1 MLVSLRWLKDY
12 VDIRI
17 SPAELV
23 DRLTMAG
30 FEVESIRET
39 GPSFTNV
46 VVAKILSVKPHP
58 DADKCILCELTT
70 GDTTYP
76 VVCGADN
83 IGPGDVVPLAK
94 IGATIPGGYTIR
106 SSKIRGEVWRGCSV
120 QSRNSA

>member
-1 MLVSLRWLKDY
+1 MVAKKPLIHPYLKAIFKGSGFIYMLVSLRWLKDY

-46 VVAKILSVKPHP
+46 VVA
-58 DADKCILCELTT
+58 
-70 GDTTYP
+70 
-76 VVCGADN
+76 
-83 IGPGDVVPLAK
+83 
-94 IGATIPGGYTIR
+94 
-106 SSKIRGEVWRGCSV
+106 
-120 QSRNSA
+120 